1 MSGLL
6 VLTGLAL
13 HAQSAV
19 TLTVEDGRGA
29 ALAGAVVQDSV
40 GRVLG
45 RSNESGAATFN
56 CVQPCRVRVTAPGFS
71 VETVAVD
78 SAAIVKLAPAG
89 NAEMVTVTAY
99 RTPLGTLESPATTR
113 LLTNEDLA
121 NAPAVTLDGKMR
133 QVPGVETFRRSSS
146 LVANPTSQGISLRG
160 LGSTSASRT
169 LVTQDDVP
177 LNDPLGGW
185 IHWNETP
192 ELAVRSVEVVRG
204 GASDMYGSSAI
215 GGVLNVMEARPGNGH
230 AEMTSTYG
238 ANGTYD
244 AGALAE
250 GKLGAWGLLGSAG
263 MLGTN
268 GFIQQAPWQRGPV
281 DNASNVHSQNALVDI
296 EHQKGRLRLFVRG
309 NGFNEQRHNG
319 TPYQMNATRLIRYA
333 TGGDWRTARNEELA
347 VRLFGSDERYR
358 QTFSSIVNTPNA
370 ANPKCNFRCG
380 ETPSKFTYA
389 PVNELGGAAHWT
401 EPLAPGLLL
410 VAGADVRDVRVWD
423 KEQSFGTAAAITDL
437 HDRQRDTGIYAEVMW
452 VRGPW
457 TVTGSARMDWFQNFN
472 VEQFTWNGTA
482 FVPSAVQ
489 PPEYS
494 QHLFDPRMGISRK
507 IGDHWSVV
515 ASGFRAFRSPT
526 PSELYRSTQVG
537 NQLTRANNSLLSER
551 ATGWETGVAS
561 ERHWGTVRA
570 SYFMTQ
576 VNRPIAAV
584 TINPNSNPILLQRQN
599 LGQIESQG
607 MSLDYEVKPLSW
619 VAVDG
624 GYQYAHAVVSK
635 GSTVLGKWIP
645 AVARNMATM
654 NVRATKPKLGT
665 LALMGRISGRQYDDD
680 ANVNL
685 LHSYFRMDLYASHT
699 FGQRIE
705 VFTAAENLFDRT
717 IEISK
722 TPSTTLDAGRTA
734 RAGFRLQLWTA
745 GK

>member
-1 MSGLL
+1 MS
-6 VLTGLAL
+6 
-13 HAQSAV
+13 
-19 TLTVEDGRGA
+19 
-29 ALAGAVVQDSV
+29 GAVVQDSA

-45 RSNESGAATFN
+45 RSNESGAATFD
-56 CVQPCRVRVTAPGFS
+56 CPQPCRVRVAALGFAAQTVTAG
-71 VETVAVD
+71 
-78 SAAIVKLAPAG
+78 SATTVKLVPAG
-89 NAEMVTVTAY
+89 DAEMVTVTAY

-113 LLTNEDLA
+113 LLTNENLA
-121 NAPAVTLDGKMR
+121 TTPAVTLDGKMR

-146 LVANPTSQGISLRG
+146 LVANPTSQGVSLRG

-192 ELAVRSVEVVRG
+192 ELAVQSVEVVRG

-215 GGVLNVMEARPGNGH
+215 GGVLNVMAARPGNGH
-230 AEMTSTYG
+230 AAMTSSYG

-244 AGALAE
+244 GNALAE
-250 GKLGAWGLLGSAG
+250 GKLGAWGLLGAAG

-281 DNASNVHSQNALVDI
+281 DVASNVHSQNALVDLD
-296 EHQKGRLRLFVRG
+296 HQRGLLRLFVRG

-358 QTFSSIVNTPNA
+358 QTFSSVVNTPNA

-380 ETPSKFTYA
+380 ESPSRVTYA
-389 PVNELGGAAHWT
+389 PVNELGGAVHWI

-423 KEQSFGTAAAITDL
+423 KEQTFGTAAAITDL
-437 HDRQRDTGIYAEVMW
+437 HDRQRDTGLYGEVMW

-489 PPEYS
+489 PPEYG
-494 QHLFDPRMGISRK
+494 QHLFDPRIGISRK

-515 ASGFRAFRSPT
+515 ASGFRAFRAPT

-551 ATGWETGVAS
+551 ATGWEGGVAS

-584 TINPNSNPILLQRQN
+584 TVNPNSSPILLQREN

-635 GSTVLGKWIP
+635 GTQVLGKWIP

-654 NVRATKPKLGT
+654 NIRAAKPRLGT
-665 LALMGRISGRQYDDD
+665 LGIMGRISGRQYDDD

-685 LHSYFRMDLYASHT
+685 LHSYFRMDVYASHS
-699 FGQRIE
+699 FGKRLE

-722 TPSTTLDAGRTA
+722 TPSTTLDSGRTA
-734 RAGFRLQLWTA
+734 RVGLRLQLWEA